1 MTKHADTTLRRL
13 PERGSR
19 DFDLACEILDA
30 AKICHVGFT
39 LDEQPYVVPM
49 ACARQGSKLLLHGS
63 VASRLM
69 TNLADGLLCCVTV
82 THLDGI
88 VLARSAFHSSMN
100 YRSVMMF
107 GKARLVQDRA
117 LKRAGLDAL
126 VEQFAPGRLADLR
139 DSTAKELNATI
150 LLSLPIE
157 SFTTKVRTGPP
168 IDLSS
173 DLDLPV
179 WAGVIPLTVKAG
191 TPVTAPDM
199 RHETTVPGYLSRI

>member
-1 MTKHADTTLRRL
+1 MMAKQADTTLRRL

-49 ACARQGSKLLLHGS
+49 ACARKGSKLLLHGS

-100 YRSVMMF
+100 YRSVMVF
-107 GKARLVQDRA
+107 GKARLVQDKA
-117 LKRAGLDAL
+117 LKLRTSPDRRSQNRARSDSSTTISIDTPRSRMHPA
-126 VEQFAPGRLADLR
+126 
-139 DSTAKELNATI
+139 STA
-150 LLSLPIE
+150 
-157 SFTTKVRTGPP
+157 G
-168 IDLSS
+168 
-173 DLDLPV
+173 
-179 WAGVIPLTVKAG
+179 
-191 TPVTAPDM
+191 
-199 RHETTVPGYLSRI
+199 